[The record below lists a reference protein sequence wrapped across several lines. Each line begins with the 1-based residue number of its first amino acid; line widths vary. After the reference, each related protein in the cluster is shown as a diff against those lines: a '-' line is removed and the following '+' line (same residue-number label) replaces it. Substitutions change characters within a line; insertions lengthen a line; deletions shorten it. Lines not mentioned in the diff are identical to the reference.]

1 MLVQCANAA
10 VKENGTWITNK
21 FNSIKARRGHNKAIV
36 AICRTMLTAIYH
48 IIQKQEAYKEPPVK
62 TRISKSEEQKMIA
75 KLESLGYKVEKA
87 AI

>member
-10 VKENGTWITNK
+10 VKETGTWITNK

-36 AICRTMLTAIYH
+36 AISRTLLTAIYH
-48 IIQKQEAYKEPPVK
+48 IIQNQEAYKEPPVSK
-62 TRISKSEEQKMIA
+62 RISKSEEQKMIS
-75 KLESLGYKVEKA
+75 KLESLGYKVEKV